1 MFERVIWFFAMALLV
16 GCSTPS
22 LQPIRPKQEESIYS
36 PIEAIEGA
44 ASKPM
49 GFRGTF
55 EMRVK
60 RAEYGQGKS
69 KGFIFLNSE
78 EDYRDRRCLTIRIPP
93 ATVRDSLA
101 KGIDPIKFYQ
111 SKLIRIDGIA
121 EQNKIFFFSDSG
133 IQSDNYYYQTH
144 VVALSLN
151 QITVMPE

>member
-1 MFERVIWFFAMALLV
+1 MLEKVICLFAMALLI
-16 GCSTPS
+16 GCNTPS
-22 LQPIRPKQEESIYS
+22 SQPIRPKQEGSVYS

-44 ASKPM
+44 ASRQM

-55 EMRVK
+55 EMLVK

-69 KGFIFLNSE
+69 KDFIFLNSE

-93 ATVRDSLA
+93 AAIRDSLG
-101 KGIDPIKFYQ
+101 KGIDPIKLYRN
-111 SKLIRIDGIA
+111 KVIRIEGIA

-133 IQSDNYYYQTH
+133 IQSDKYYYQTH

-151 QITVMPE
+151 QITVIQE